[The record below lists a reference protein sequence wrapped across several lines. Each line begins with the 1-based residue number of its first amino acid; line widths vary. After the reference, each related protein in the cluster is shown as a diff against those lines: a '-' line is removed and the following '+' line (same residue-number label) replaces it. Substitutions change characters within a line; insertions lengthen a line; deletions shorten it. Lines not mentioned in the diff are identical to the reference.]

1 MNQISK
7 GKLVTLKTIL
17 HNNLRIKKYIQG
29 KITLAFNQYIQERRN
44 IKKTENKIKKI
55 TYVKTERTAYN
66 L

>member
-55 TYVKTERTAYN
+55 TYVKTERTVYN

>member
-55 TYVKTERTAYN
+55 TC
-66 L
+66 